1 MSDRPMQPGG
11 QLYESDDAIAEDK
24 RKSAVRGSL
33 EALCGMD
40 SVKQI
45 CVDMGFPDDYIT
57 TNSERAIWVRNIYVM
72 PDAIASEPATDT
84 DIIDRFIGD
93 INETFLPALEARL
106 KETREDLD
114 QFMKDALGRELEE
127 CGVNV
132 HVADAVFSLTEKG
145 KEALREDAGVN

>member
-40 SVKQI
+40 YVKQI

-57 TNSERAIWVRNIYVM
+57 TNSERA
-72 PDAIASEPATDT
+72 SETVIFPGT
-84 DIIDRFIGD
+84 
-93 INETFLPALEARL
+93 
-106 KETREDLD
+106 K
-114 QFMKDALGRELEE
+114 
-127 CGVNV
+127 
-132 HVADAVFSLTEKG
+132 HY
-145 KEALREDAGVN
+145 